1 MDVST
6 LCLWPDVNSL
16 LLPTR
21 LELGVGYTFGF
32 IGVQGDALLV
42 TVGAVIEEDTTAC
55 DTMVGPVVDGA
66 FMICFVTDYVF
77 AVGVVVEG
85 AGWYPGELYCLSA
98 YASCKLRTSTDV
110 SESVPLSP
118 ALRVKM
124 VDVVIGNILGQCFY
138 FVLEALAGKRRCLG
152 VV

>member
-6 LCLWPDVNSL
+6 LCFRPDINSL
-16 LLPTR
+16 ILPTR
-21 LELGVGYTFGF
+21 FELGVGYTFGF
-32 IGVQGDALLV
+32 IGVQRDAILV
-42 TVGAVIEEDTTAC
+42 TVGAVVEEDPTAC
-55 DTMVGPVVDGA
+55 DTVVGPVVDGA
-66 FMICFVTDYVF
+66 FVVCFVADYVF
-77 AVGVVVEG
+77 AVGVIVEG

-98 YASCKLRTSTDV
+98 YASCKLRKLTDV

-124 VDVVIGNILGQCFY
+124 VDVVIGNVLGQCLY
-138 FVLEALAGKRRCLG
+138 FVLEALSGKRRCLR